1 MTASDQE
8 IAVHRSVT
16 VPLPRESAL
25 AARFARGRFRPEQ
38 VNAVGVAE
46 LRGCSPRELL
56 DRLHDHQEPR
66 GLTAGFGGRV
76 ALVDGMIHS
85 RTSAVRWAGCGRSRR
100 TGCSRLC
107 RSRGSLHRS
116 ARRRARGLRLGA
128 TDLGWSAGSGPE
140 LRGPAEPLLMA
151 MAGRRGVAHELTG
164 PGLAVLAARS

>member
-116 ARRRARGLRLGA
+116 ARSGEPVAS
-128 TDLGWSAGSGPE
+128 GWAPPTSAGAPGAALSC
-140 LRGPAEPLLMA
+140 
-151 MAGRRGVAHELTG
+151 AGRPSRSSWRW
-164 PGLAVLAARS
+164 PGGAGWRTS